1 MLVRNKRLQLTHFSD
16 HGRLRRMMSQIAV
29 GPKHQRAPAEPLE
42 GDTLNVGEG
51 WTHPQSDKPHF

>member
-1 MLVRNKRLQLTHFSD
+1 
-16 HGRLRRMMSQIAV
+16 MSQIAV